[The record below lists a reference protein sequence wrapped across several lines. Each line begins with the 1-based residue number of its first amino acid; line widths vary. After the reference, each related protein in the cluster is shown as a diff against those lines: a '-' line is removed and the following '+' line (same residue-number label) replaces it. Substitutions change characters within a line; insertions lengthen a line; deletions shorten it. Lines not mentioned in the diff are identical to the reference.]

1 MRKRW
6 INQWE
11 DLSFS
16 FWGRSKDIGR
26 IQIKGS
32 KIRVEFGKL
41 HFSSLLLLV
50 VLPLYMFFKD
60 KFVGEINPFCSD
72 HLVFSPMCSSC
83 SPFQS

>member
-16 FWGRSKDIGR
+16 FWGRIKDIGR

-32 KIRVEFGKL
+32 QIMVEFGKL

-50 VLPLYMFFKD
+50 ILQENHSFATDFSVA
-60 KFVGEINPFCSD
+60 NP
-72 HLVFSPMCSSC
+72 
-83 SPFQS
+83 